1 MHPRRFL
8 LRGGLLLAALALASP
23 CLAQPA
29 ATMRTIY
36 VSVLDNKKAPVAGLT
51 AADFALKEGGK
62 AREVTRAEPAT
73 APLHIGIVID
83 DDDQGGRAIPTA
95 LTAFAKKMAGRA
107 EMAIITT
114 RGGPN
119 LRLPFN
125 RDPDVIVAAID
136 QLPLVNPGLAY
147 LPNGMLDMAAA
158 WVRTPV
164 ERPVIIAIASPGLT
178 VASTEDGP
186 DGRVASTKTV
196 GATVNPSS
204 PSGAVV
210 QDAIRHSRATFYMLH
225 LDTYQA
231 RSVDN
236 SAPEIHYS
244 WPLDAPAESGG
255 RTERIVSVQGLTAVL
270 ERIADELLGQ
280 YALTYQSPDAPTN
293 VKLDIDV
300 KRKGVTVRAQQKMY

>member
-1 MHPRRFL
+1 MNPRRFAFGAGVL
-8 LRGGLLLAALALASP
+8 VAMCALVL
-23 CLAQPA
+23 PA
-29 ATMRTIY
+29 AAQTAATRTVY
-36 VSVLDNKKAPVAGLT
+36 VSVLDGKKAPVTGLT
-51 AADFALKEGGK
+51 AADFAVKEGGK
-62 AREVTRAEPAT
+62 ARELTKVEVAT
-73 APLHIGIVID
+73 APLQIGIVID
-83 DDDQGGRAIPTA
+83 DDDQGGRAITTA
-95 LTAFAKKMAGRA
+95 LTAFAKKVAGRA
-107 EMAIITT
+107 DIAIVTT

-119 LRLPFN
+119 LRLPFT
-125 RDPDVIVAAID
+125 RDADAIVAAID

-147 LPNGMLDMAAA
+147 LPNGMLDISSA
-158 WVRTPV
+158 WARKPAD
-164 ERPVIIAIASPGLT
+164 RPVIIGIASPGMT

-186 DGRVASTKTV
+186 DGPVKSTKTV

-204 PSGAVV
+204 PSGPVV
-210 QDAIRHSRATFYMLH
+210 QDALRRSHTIFYMLH
-225 LDTYQA
+225 IDTYQA

-236 SAPEIHYS
+236 STPEVHYS

-300 KRKGVTVRAQQKMY
+300 KRKGVTVRAPQKIY